1 MTNCIVGSQ
10 RLIKLARMATGSS
23 NPPMHAQCNR
33 HARALVAIV
42 GCGGIVACSHVRKK
56 WEWFIVNF
64 GCACGCNNRF
74 SSEELSRPYMR
85 QLLSLATRQHDLCV
99 LCHDCLCTASKPTD
113 SAQCSRSMCVIV
125 ELECHVLC
133 LSYNPGTPN
142 SMMILWSTTITLC
155 AVCARGM
162 HSVAFVCLCVC
173 DQKHPF
179 THLLVKYFCK
189 NGAHCSLI
197 HQGCLQDLVSHTEIA
212 IPHDSVHIIVSLR
225 VPLWGKPWEKQL
237 FE

>member
-1 MTNCIVGSQ
+1 MTNCIIGSQ
-10 RLIKLARMATGSS
+10 RLIKPARMATGSS

-85 QLLSLATRQHDLCV
+85 QLLSLATRQHDLCCAV
-99 LCHDCLCTASKPTD
+99 PWLSVYSQQAHW
-113 SAQCSRSMCVIV
+113 QCSVFTEYICVIV

-133 LSYNPGTPN
+133 LSYNPGIPN

-155 AVCARGM
+155 AVCTRGM

-173 DQKHPF
+173 DQKCPF
-179 THLLVKYFCK
+179 THLSVKYFWK

-197 HQGCLQDLVSHTEIA
+197 HQGCLQDL
-212 IPHDSVHIIVSLR
+212 LR
-225 VPLWGKPWEKQL
+225 LL
-237 FE
+237 FPMILFT